1 MSSKLVSFEKVLSS
15 QLKNTIVLNV
25 VRVVLVIYILMIT
38 SIPVSILVIF
48 ENTLFQVFYLALL
61 AYMALVDPASALL
74 MAAAYLFTV
83 QKLNQPEV
91 KMANHVTQ
99 KMNNN
104 KMNNNKM
111 NNNNM
116 NNNNKMNNNN
126 MNNNNMMN
134 NNMMNNNMMNNNS
147 LNNMLMN
154 NNRENFG
161 EPVANN
167 LTMAPALAIAS
178 ETHSEHPA
186 YQTMTDNLA
195 SGTTFTTDLQ
205 FKDAQSNAIP
215 NIDQTTGIKSWT
227 NQFSA
232 QGVDLP
238 RGFDA
243 DIYRGAEL

>member
-1 MSSKLVSFEKVLSS
+1 MSSVLASLEKVLSS
-15 QLKNTIVLNV
+15 NLKNSVVLNV

-38 SIPVSILVIF
+38 SIPVTTLAVF

-83 QKLNQPEV
+83 QQLNQPI
-91 KMANHVTQ
+91 AR
-99 KMNNN
+99 
-104 KMNNNKM
+104 
-111 NNNNM
+111 
-116 NNNNKMNNNN
+116 
-126 MNNNNMMN
+126 
-134 NNMMNNNMMNNNS
+134 MMNNNS
-147 LNNMLMN
+147 NNNNNRSNNSNNNRNNNVMMNNNNNNNN

-167 LTMAPALAIAS
+167 VTMAPALAIAS

-195 SGTTFTTDLQ
+195 NGSTFTTDLQ
-205 FKDAQSNAIP
+205 FKDAQSNFVP
-215 NIDQTTGIKSWT
+215 EVDQTAGIKSWA

-232 QGVDLP
+232 QGIDLP

-243 DIYRGAEL
+243 EIYRGAEL